1 MRSNLLVK
9 KNSGLLK
16 LPDSSLFIIQWF
28 QVNLTIF
35 VFKIMEK
42 MELYWGK
49 YVFARDGRGY
59 RE

>member
-1 MRSNLLVK
+1 MRRNLLVK

-16 LPDSSLFIIQWF
+16 LPESSLFIIQWF

-42 MELYWGK
+42 MELYRGK
-49 YVFARDGRGY
+49 YVFARGGGKGL
-59 RE
+59 